1 MTLEHENPKSLSRD
15 RLLRMGVWAHLVAV
29 YVLFHAASILI
40 GSIPSTDAALDRDAW
55 DDPTVRSEFAAWAD
69 RLGWIGVSVEPETL
83 EDAAWRFANG
93 WSALR
98 RMANAPFETYQRYTG
113 TWQSWSMFVAPHLFP
128 SRLCI
133 DVRGDESDGH
143 AKWRNIYTA
152 RSDEHVWR
160 RGQFDHIRMR
170 SAIFRFAWPQYRGQY
185 EQFADWIADRAAV
198 DFPDAFRVRV
208 RFFRFKSPS
217 PRELRDGAPIV
228 GEDIRVVV
236 KSLSERR

>member
-1 MTLEHENPKSLSRD
+1 MSLEQVNSISPQVD
-15 RLLRMGVWAHLVAV
+15 RPLRLGVWAHLVAV
-29 YVLFHAASILI
+29 YVLFHGASILI

-55 DDPTVRSEFAAWAD
+55 DDPTVKSEFAAWAD
-69 RLGWIGVSVEPETL
+69 RLGWIGVNVEPESL

-93 WSALR
+93 WASMR

-113 TWQSWSMFVAPHLFP
+113 TWQSWSMFVAPHLYP

-133 DVRGDESDGH
+133 DVRDGDGL
-143 AKWRNIYTA
+143 WRNIYTA
-152 RSDEHVWR
+152 RSDEQDWR

-170 SAIFRFAWPQYRGQY
+170 SAIFRYAWPQYRGQY
-185 EQFADWIADRAAV
+185 EQLADWISDRAAI
-198 DFPDAFRVRV
+198 DFPDADRIRV

-228 GEDIRVVV
+228 GDDVRVVV
-236 KSLSERR
+236 KSLDERR